1 MKLIYQQM
9 LAFFAVIATVLILL
23 GISFSRSTRSMVYM
37 NTWSTLEK
45 YANSLVEQAV
55 RVSAQNNRRVSFD
68 TDSLES
74 SELLLQNQSVH
85 FTVYNARNAVVFP
98 DNVYMSK
105 INTRDWKKLQKGEI
119 VHKVADR
126 NVNRQNGQP
135 QPAMTDILKPY
146 FYTNNKGNK
155 RLIAVIRVGAFI
167 SDINTNIN
175 QINKNLIRP
184 LIISS
189 LVALGFAFLLASFSN
204 MRINRLRR
212 ATKQV
217 AKGNYDV
224 KLKTNHRDEIDD
236 LTNDFNGMISSLRE
250 SREEIK
256 HQEERRRTFMADAA
270 HEMRTPLT
278 TINGLL
284 EGLAYDAIPEESK
297 EQSIKLMR
305 DETNRL
311 IRLVNEN
318 LDYENIRANKI
329 RLNKQEFDAVDAFTN
344 LVEQLQRKAEAKNDT
359 LELQVPKQIS
369 VYADYDRFVQIIFNI
384 TQNAIQFTENGTITI
399 NAQRGFEETI
409 VRISDTGIGMSKEQL
424 ANIWE
429 RYYKADP
436 SRNAKYGE
444 SGLGLAI
451 VHQLVQQ
458 HGGTIE
464 VTSKPDQGTTFTI
477 IFPDKFQ
484 SKKKPGQ

>member
-1 MKLIYQQM
+1 
-9 LAFFAVIATVLILL
+9 
-23 GISFSRSTRSMVYM
+23 MVYM

-74 SELLLQNQSVH
+74 SELLLQNQWVH

-344 LVEQLQRKAEAKNDT
+344 LVEQLQRKAEAK
-359 LELQVPKQIS
+359 KMI
-369 VYADYDRFVQIIFNI
+369 
-384 TQNAIQFTENGTITI
+384 
-399 NAQRGFEETI
+399 
-409 VRISDTGIGMSKEQL
+409 
-424 ANIWE
+424 
-429 RYYKADP
+429 
-436 SRNAKYGE
+436 
-444 SGLGLAI
+444 
-451 VHQLVQQ
+451 H
-458 HGGTIE
+458 
-464 VTSKPDQGTTFTI
+464 
-477 IFPDKFQ
+477 
-484 SKKKPGQ
+484 